1 MKKLALI
8 LTLLTIASTI
18 FAQQPIYVELSGNI
32 FNTAKSDSVYVSQS
46 LTQGG
51 YKNFMGAKIDKK
63 GNYVIKGNLPSKDYY
78 VLRVGQQHVNLIL
91 RDSSKIRLNADA
103 KNMFAFH
110 TISGSDESVAINDFV
125 AHMMAFNQKRDS
137 MAAYLKKFPDQEAAI
152 NQSFQQEYMTFSA
165 YKQRY
170 ISQNPNSPALLPVIS
185 TFDLDK
191 EFATYEA
198 VVKQLDNGF
207 RGCPTITAT
216 VAEYEKNKKLN
227 QSKGPLGTG
236 KPAPDFAQNDVNG
249 NPIKL
254 SDLKGKVVLID
265 FWASWCGPCRQE
277 NPNVVRLYDKYK
289 DAGFTVLSVS
299 LDDNKER
306 WQAAIVKDNLK
317 WPNHVCDFKKWSN
330 EAAKLYQVG
339 GIPFTVLVDRE
350 GNIIDTK
357 LRGVQLEQALKA
369 IFGF

>member
-1 MKKLALI
+1 MKTFTLIIALLSLAPVLH
-8 LTLLTIASTI
+8 
-18 FAQQPIYVELSGNI
+18 AQQPIYVELSGNI
-32 FNTAKSDSVYVSQS
+32 FNTAKNDSVYLAQS
-46 LTQGG
+46 LSQGG
-51 YKNFMGAKIDKK
+51 YKNFVGTKIDKK
-63 GNYVIKGNLPSKDYY
+63 GNYSIKGTLPSKDYY
-78 VLRVGQQHVNLIL
+78 VLRVGKQHINLIL
-91 RDSSKIRLNADA
+91 RDSSKIRVNADA

-110 TISGSDESVAINDFV
+110 TIAGSDESAAVNDFV
-125 AHMMAFNQKRDS
+125 ANMLAFNQKRDS
-137 MAAYLKKFPDQEAAI
+137 MAAYMKNFPDQQAAV

-170 ISQNPNSPALLPVIS
+170 IAQNANSPALLPVIS
-185 TFDLDK
+185 TLDLDK

-198 VVKQLDNGF
+198 IIKQLDNSF

-216 VAEYEKNKKLN
+216 IAEFEKQKKIN
-227 QSKGPLGTG
+227 QTKGPLGTG
-236 KPAPDFAQNDVNG
+236 KPAPDFTQNDQKG

-254 SDLKGKVVLID
+254 SDLRGKVVLID

-306 WQAAIVKDNLK
+306 WEAAILKDNLK

-357 LRGVQLEQALKA
+357 LRGVQLEQALHS